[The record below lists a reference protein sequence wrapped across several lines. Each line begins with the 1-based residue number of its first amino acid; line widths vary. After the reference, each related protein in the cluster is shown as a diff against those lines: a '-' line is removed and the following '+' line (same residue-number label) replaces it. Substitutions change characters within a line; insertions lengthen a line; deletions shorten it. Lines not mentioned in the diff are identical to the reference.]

1 MIPFLDLKQVNK
13 PHSVAIGEA
22 MKRVLGS
29 GWYILG
35 QEVEAFEHQFAAY
48 CQTRHCI
55 GVANGLDALTL
66 VLKAWNF
73 PAGSEVIVA
82 SNAYIASV
90 LSITHAGL
98 TPVWVEP
105 DPRTYLLDPAKLEA
119 ATTPQTKAIL
129 PVHLYGRCCDM
140 EPINTL
146 AQRYD
151 LRVLEDAAQAHG
163 ARYKQKLAG
172 GLGDAAGWS
181 FYPSKNLGALG
192 DAGAITTN
200 DDALAQRLR
209 ALRNYGSSQKYVND
223 YLGHNSRLDEMQ
235 AAILSAKLPLLDEEN
250 KRRQALARQYLT
262 GIYNPE
268 VILPPSDQLEQDV
281 WHLFVIRH
289 PRRDTLRAYLHQ
301 HGIGTDVHYPIPPH
315 RQQAYASFA
324 HLSFPIA
331 EQLHQEVISLPL
343 NPVLTNE
350 EVAYIVDK
358 INQFGEIKER
368 KSESVKE

>member
-13 PHSVAIGEA
+13 PHYVAIREA
-22 MKRVLGS
+22 MERVLTS

-35 QEVEAFEHQFAAY
+35 QEVETFERQFAAY

-66 VLKAWNF
+66 VLKAWGF

-90 LSITHAGL
+90 LSISHAGL

-105 DPRTYLLDPAKLEA
+105 DLRTHLLDSGTIEAALTPRTR
-119 ATTPQTKAIL
+119 AIL

-140 EPINTL
+140 EPINRL
-146 AQRYD
+146 AQQYD

-163 ARYKQKLAG
+163 AFYKNKYAG
-172 GLGDAAGWS
+172 NLGDAAGWS

-200 DDALAQRLR
+200 DDALAHRLR
-209 ALRNYGSSQKYVND
+209 ALRNYGSTQKYVNE
-223 YLGHNSRLDEMQ
+223 YVGHNSRLDEMQ
-235 AAILSAKLPLLDEEN
+235 AAILSVKLPLLDTEN
-250 KRRQALARQYLT
+250 NRRKALARQYLT
-262 GIYNPE
+262 RIHNPD
-268 VILPPSDQLEQDV
+268 VILPASDQVEQDV

-289 PRRDTLRAYLHQ
+289 PRRDALRAYLREA
-301 HGIGTDVHYPIPPH
+301 GIGTDVHYPIPPH
-315 RQQAYASFA
+315 HQRAYASFA
-324 HLSFPIA
+324 HLSLPIA
-331 EQLHQEVISLPL
+331 EQLHQEVVSLPL
-343 NPVLTNE
+343 NPALTDE
-350 EVAYIVDK
+350 EVTCVIDK
-358 INQFGEIKER
+358 INEFDIIKA
-368 KSESVKE
+368 